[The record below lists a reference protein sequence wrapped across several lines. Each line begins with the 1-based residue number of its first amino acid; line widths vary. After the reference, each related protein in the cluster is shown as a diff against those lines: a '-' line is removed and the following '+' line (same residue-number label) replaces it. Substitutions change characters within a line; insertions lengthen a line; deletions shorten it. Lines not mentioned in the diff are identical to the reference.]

1 MGELRLYRR
10 GAWRWALRIIRQP
23 VSRKEHFG
31 GKAFQAVGTACGNAL
46 GQDCVWL
53 VGGTAGK
60 LMWLERSE
68 RGRETEEVRA
78 GRGWGQVAQGLVGLL
93 GLREDFGFYPEGG
106 GSPGGLWG
114 GKAWI

>member
-1 MGELRLYRR
+1 MCWGLGLQHTDF
-10 GAWRWALRIIRQP
+10 GSAQFVPNTGKSALREAS
-23 VSRKEHFG
+23 VTSTK
-31 GKAFQAVGTACGNAL
+31 AL
-46 GQDCVWL
+46 GQDWAWSA
-53 VGGTAGK
+53 GGTARK

-78 GRGWGQVAQGLVGLL
+78 GRGWGQVAQGLVGLV